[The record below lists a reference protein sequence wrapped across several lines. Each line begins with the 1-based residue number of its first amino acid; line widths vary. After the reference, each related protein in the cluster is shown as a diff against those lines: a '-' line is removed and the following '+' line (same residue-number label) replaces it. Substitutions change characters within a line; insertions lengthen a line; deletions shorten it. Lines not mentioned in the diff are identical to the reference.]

1 MVNLWHNIVSIWKD
15 LDQGFVT
22 RDTGAPNR
30 QILNLNCY
38 QYVNLITNLHFFPFM
53 SEVVARAK
61 YSGRPHVDCLFEMM
75 VRETLARL
83 VEG

>member
-1 MVNLWHNIVSIWKD
+1 MMKTLKK
-15 LDQGFVT
+15 
-22 RDTGAPNR
+22 
-30 QILNLNCY
+30 
-38 QYVNLITNLHFFPFM
+38 YVNLITNLYFFLFM

-61 YSGRPHVDCLFEMM
+61 YSGGPHVGCVFEMM